1 MGDLT
6 SFLGNDTVRI
16 LLNNAT
22 KNINE
27 FRSQSTATKVVLAD
41 ELIAENELYKQGIP
55 ILIDTLDEVQA
66 QNEVQSIAIKNYE
79 KELGVKNDDFIKK
92 HKISVTMT
100 KNQEHART
108 AVINHIKNMNLQ
120 ATKSLIN

>member
-6 SFLGNDTVRI
+6 NFLGNDTVRI
-16 LLNNAT
+16 LLNNAS

-41 ELIAENELYKQGIP
+41 ELITENELYKQGIP

-66 QNEVQSIAIKNYE
+66 QNKVQSIAIKNYE
-79 KELGVKNDDFIKK
+79 KELGVKNDDFIQK

-100 KNQEHART
+100 
-108 AVINHIKNMNLQ
+108 
-120 ATKSLIN
+120 

>member
-6 SFLGNDTVRI
+6 NFLGNDTVRI

-27 FRSQSTATKVVLAD
+27 IRSQTNATKIVLAD
-41 ELIAENELYKQGIP
+41 ELIAGNELYKQGIP

-66 QNEVQSIAIKNYE
+66 LNEVQSIAIKNYE
-79 KELGVKNDDFIKK
+79 KELGV
-92 HKISVTMT
+92 
-100 KNQEHART
+100 
-108 AVINHIKNMNLQ
+108 
-120 ATKSLIN
+120 

>member
-1 MGDLT
+1 MGELT
-6 SFLGNDTVRI
+6 NFLGNDTVRI

-27 FRSQSTATKVVLAD
+27 FRSQTNGTKIVLAD
-41 ELIAENELYKQGIP
+41 ELIAENKLYKQGIP

-66 QNEVQSIAIKNYE
+66 QNEIQSLAIKNYE

-100 KNQEHART
+100 KNREHAST
-108 AVINHIKNMNLQ
+108 AVINHIKNMNLKIQ
-120 ATKSLIN
+120 QQ